1 MYAKFFII
9 LNFKIYALLKIIRSL
24 KTISPK
30 NNKTPKEMANSGPGH
45 ECSGQSMRGKKK
57 KGKKAPQNLINF
69 YTDYKLK

>member
-45 ECSGQSMRGKKK
+45 ECSG
-57 KGKKAPQNLINF
+57 
-69 YTDYKLK
+69 